1 MNLKTHYLGLELR
14 NPLVASAG
22 PLTHEVEQMQR
33 LEDAGIGAVVMPSL
47 FEEQLRLEAETLD
60 HYLEHGGESFAEAL
74 SYFPDLNNY
83 NTGTDQYLETLY
95 RAKRALR
102 VPLIASLNGFSSGGW
117 IDFAREI
124 ERAGAD
130 ALELNIYF
138 LPTNPDVSGGEIEQ
152 VYIDIVHQVKQQ
164 VSIPVAVKLGPYFSS
179 VANMAKRL
187 AQAGA
192 NGLVLFNRFYQP
204 DIDLEN
210 LEVVPNLKLSNAIDA
225 RLPMRW
231 IAILYGHLQLSL
243 ASTSGVHAPED
254 ALKMIMVG
262 ADAVMMCSA
271 LLTHGPGYVSEMLR
285 GMTQWMEEHEYESI
299 AMMKGSMSHRNCAE
313 PAAFER
319 ANYIRVLDSYKV
331 AELYRAG

>member
-1 MNLKTHYLGLELR
+1 MNLKTRYLGFELR
-14 NPLVASAG
+14 NPIIASAG

-83 NTGTDQYLETLY
+83 NAGTDEYLETVY

-102 VPLIASLNGFSSGGW
+102 VPLIASLNGFSAGGW
-117 IDFAREI
+117 IGFAREL

-138 LPTNPDVSGGEIEQ
+138 LPTNPDVSGSEIEQ
-152 VYIDIVHQVKQQ
+152 VYIDVVRQVKQQ
-164 VSIPVAVKLGPYFSS
+164 VAIPVAVKLGPYFSS
-179 VANMAKRL
+179 MANMAKRL
-187 AQAGA
+187 TQAGA

-210 LEVVPNLKLSNAIDA
+210 LEVVPNLKLSTPVDS

-231 IAILYGHLQLSL
+231 IAILHGHIQASL
-243 ASTSGVHAPED
+243 ASTSGVHTPED

-271 LLTHGPGYVSEMLR
+271 LLMHGPHYVSEMLR
-285 GMTQWMEEHEYESI
+285 GMLQWMEEHEYESI
-299 AMMKGSMSHRNCAE
+299 ATMKGSMSHRHCSE

-331 AELYRAG
+331 AELYRTG

>member
-1 MNLKTHYLGLELR
+1 MNLKSRYLGLELR

-22 PLTHEVEQMQR
+22 PLTHEVEHMQQ
-33 LEDAGIGAVVMPSL
+33 LEDAGIGAVVLPSL

-60 HYLEHGGESFAEAL
+60 HYLEHGGESFAEAI

-83 NTGTDQYLETLY
+83 NAGIDHYLETLQ

-102 VPLIASLNGFSSGGW
+102 VPVIASLNGFSAGGW
-117 IDFAREI
+117 IDFATEL

-138 LPTNPDVSGGEIEQ
+138 LATNPDVTGAEVEQ
-152 VYIDIVHQVKQQ
+152 VYVDIVRQVKHQIK
-164 VSIPVAVKLGPYFSS
+164 IPVAVKLGPYFSS
-179 VANMAKRL
+179 MSNMAKRL
-187 AQAGA
+187 TTAGA
-192 NGLVLFNRFYQP
+192 DGLVLFNRFYQP

-210 LEVVPNLKLSNAIDA
+210 LEVTPNLKLSGSVDA

-231 IAILYGHLQLSL
+231 IAILYGHIHASL
-243 ASTSGVHAPED
+243 AATSGVHTAED

-271 LLTHGPGYVSEMLR
+271 LLQHGPHHVGAVLR
-285 GMTQWMEEHEYESI
+285 GMLQWMEDHEYSSLDV
-299 AMMKGSMSHRNCAE
+299 MRGSMSQRSCPE

-331 AELYRAG
+331 ADIYRQR

>member
-1 MNLKTHYLGLELR
+1 MNLKTRYLGLELR

-74 SYFPDLNNY
+74 SYFPDLNSY
-83 NTGTDQYLETLY
+83 NAGTDEYLETVF
-95 RAKRALR
+95 RAKSALR
-102 VPLIASLNGFSSGGW
+102 VPLIASLNGFSAGGW
-117 IDFAREI
+117 VNFAQNL

-130 ALELNIYF
+130 AIELNIYF
-138 LPTNPDVSGGEIEQ
+138 LPTNPDVSGSEIEQ
-152 VYIDIVHQVKQQ
+152 VYIDIVRQVKEQ
-164 VSIPVAVKLGPYFSS
+164 VSIPVAVKLAPYFSS
-179 VANMAKRL
+179 IANMAKRL
-187 AQAGA
+187 TQAGA

-204 DIDLEN
+204 DIDLDN
-210 LEVVPNLKLSNAIDA
+210 LEVVPNLKLSAPVDA

-231 IAILYGHLQLSL
+231 IAILYGHVQASL
-243 ASTSGVHAPED
+243 ASTSGVHTPED
-254 ALKMIMVG
+254 ALKMLMVG

-271 LLTHGPGYVSEMLR
+271 LLMHGPNYVSEMLR
-285 GMTQWMEEHEYESI
+285 GMAQWMEEHEYESV
-299 AMMKGSMSHRNCAE
+299 ALMKGSMSQRHCPE

-331 AELYRAG
+331 AELYRTR

>member
-1 MNLKTHYLGLELR
+1 MNLKTNYLGLELR
-14 NPLVASAG
+14 NPIIASAG

-47 FEEQLRLEAETLD
+47 FEEQLRLDAETLD

-74 SYFPDLNNY
+74 SYFPNLNNY
-83 NTGTDQYLETLY
+83 NAGTDEYLETVY

-102 VPLIASLNGFSSGGW
+102 VPLIASLNGFSAGGW
-117 IDFAREI
+117 ISFAREL

-138 LPTNPDVSGGEIEQ
+138 LPTNPDVSGSEIEQ
-152 VYIDIVHQVKQQ
+152 VYIDIVRQVKEQ
-164 VSIPVAVKLGPYFSS
+164 VTIPVAVKLSPYFSS
-179 VANMAKRL
+179 IANMAKRL
-187 AQAGA
+187 TQAGA

-210 LEVVPNLKLSNAIDA
+210 LEVVPNLKLSTPVES

-231 IAILYGHLQLSL
+231 IAILYGHIRASL
-243 ASTSGVHAPED
+243 ASTSGVHTPED

-271 LLTHGPGYVSEMLR
+271 LLMHGPNYVSEMLR
-285 GMTQWMEEHEYESI
+285 GMQQWMEEHEYESI
-299 AMMKGSMSHRNCAE
+299 AMMKGSMSHRHCSE

-331 AELYRAG
+331 AELYRTG